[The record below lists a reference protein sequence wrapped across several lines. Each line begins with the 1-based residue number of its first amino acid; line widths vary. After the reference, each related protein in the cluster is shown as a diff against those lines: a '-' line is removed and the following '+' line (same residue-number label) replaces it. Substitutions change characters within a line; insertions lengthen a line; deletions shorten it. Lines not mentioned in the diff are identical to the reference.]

1 MARYFTL
8 EEATALLPRLRAEI
22 AALQSGTRELA
33 EQRAALA
40 ALMELPKLNGR
51 AGEAG
56 ERERRIA
63 ELLRDLGARL
73 DALTALGIEVKNLD
87 DGLVDFPHWRDGRVV
102 YLCWR
107 VEEERIAYWHE
118 TDAGFRGRQ
127 PL

>member
-22 AALQSGTRELA
+22 AALQSGTRDLA

-40 ALMELPKLNGR
+40 ALKELPRLNGR
-51 AGEAG
+51 ASEAG

-63 ELLRDLGARL
+63 DLLRDLGARL

-87 DGLVDFPHWRDGRVV
+87 DGLVDFPHRRDGRVV
-102 YLCWR
+102 FLCWR
-107 VEEERIAYWHE
+107 VEEERIAFWHE